1 MISKLSPLFIVLA
14 GCLWGSMGIFV
25 RRLND
30 AGIQSMSIVFIRA
43 LFTAAI
49 TFALTALRN
58 KELLKIKLRDIWIF
72 AGTGLISIVLFNF
85 CYFTAISM
93 MSLSAAAILLY
104 TSPIFVM
111 LLSAMIY
118 KERITVQKV
127 IAVVLSLAG
136 LSLVTGVFGGARL
149 TPMGIVFGLL
159 SAFGYAN
166 SAVVSVTPS
175 GVLYGLGSALGYAMY
190 SIFGRAAI
198 NRGYGSL
205 TTTAWSFAFAALF
218 SAFFADYGAIFGA
231 VSDSALIIPYTVV
244 FAIVAS
250 VAPYVLYSLG
260 LRGTETGKAA
270 VIASVEPIAAS
281 LFGIILYHEIPTVQS
296 VFGILLVLAALAMC
310 IITPKKH
317 NRSD

>member
-14 GCLWGSMGIFV
+14 GCLWGTMGIFV

-30 AGIQSMSIVFIRA
+30 AGIESMNIVFIRA

-49 TFALTALRN
+49 TFALTAIRN
-58 KELLKIKLRDIWIF
+58 KELLKIKLRDVWIF

-111 LLSAMIY
+111 LMSAVIY
-118 KERITVQKV
+118 KERITIRKI
-127 IAVVLSLAG
+127 IAVLLSLAG
-136 LSLVTGVFGGARL
+136 LSLVTGVFGGAQL
-149 TPMGIVFGLL
+149 TPAGIVFGLL
-159 SAFGYAN
+159 SAFGYA
-166 SAVVSVTPS
+166 
-175 GVLYGLGSALGYAMY
+175 MY
-190 SIFGRAAI
+190 SIFGRTAI
-198 NRGYGSL
+198 NRGYSSL

-218 SAFFADYGAIFGA
+218 SAFFADYGTIFDA
-231 VSDSALIIPYTVV
+231 VSDSVLIIPYTVV

-250 VAPYVLYSLG
+250 VAPYILYSLG

-281 LFGIILYHEIPTVQS
+281 LFGIILYHEIPTLQS
-296 VFGILLVLAALAMC
+296 IFGILLVLTALAMC
-310 IITPKKH
+310 IINPKKD
-317 NRSD
+317 NR

>member
-1 MISKLSPLFIVLA
+1 MISKLSPLFIVIA

-30 AGIQSMSIVFIRA
+30 AGIRSMSIVFIRA

-49 TFALTALRN
+49 TFALTALHN

-72 AGTGLISIVLFNF
+72 AGTGLISIVQFNF

-111 LLSAMIY
+111 LLSAVIY

-149 TPMGIVFGLL
+149 TPVGIVFGLL
-159 SAFGYAN
+159 SAF
-166 SAVVSVTPS
+166 
-175 GVLYGLGSALGYAMY
+175 GYAMY

-218 SAFFADYGAIFGA
+218 SAFFADHGAIFGA

>member
-14 GCLWGSMGIFV
+14 GCLWGTMGIFV

-30 AGIQSMSIVFIRA
+30 AGIESMNIVFIRA

-49 TFALTALRN
+49 TFALTAIRN

-72 AGTGLISIVLFNF
+72 VGTGLISIVLFNF

-111 LLSAMIY
+111 LLSAVIY
-118 KERITVQKV
+118 KEKITVQKI

-136 LSLVTGVFGGARL
+136 LSLVTGVFGGAKL
-149 TPMGIVFGLL
+149 TPAGIVFGLL
-159 SAFGYAN
+159 SAF
-166 SAVVSVTPS
+166 
-175 GVLYGLGSALGYAMY
+175 GYAMY

-198 NRGYGSL
+198 NRGYSSL

-218 SAFFADYGAIFGA
+218 SAFFADYGAVINA

-260 LRGTETGKAA
+260 LHGTETGKAA

-296 VFGILLVLAALAMC
+296 VFGILLVLTALAMC
-310 IITPKKH
+310 IISPKEKK
-317 NRSD
+317 

>member
-159 SAFGYAN
+159 SAFGYA
-166 SAVVSVTPS
+166 
-175 GVLYGLGSALGYAMY
+175 MY

-296 VFGILLVLAALAMC
+296 VFGILLVLAALVMC

>member
-159 SAFGYAN
+159 SAFGYA
-166 SAVVSVTPS
+166 
-175 GVLYGLGSALGYAMY
+175 MY

>member
-111 LLSAMIY
+111 LLSAVIY

-159 SAFGYAN
+159 SAF
-166 SAVVSVTPS
+166 
-175 GVLYGLGSALGYAMY
+175 GYAMY

-250 VAPYVLYSLG
+250 VTPYVLYSLG